1 MKRLF
6 HFVLPAVWQSHV
18 TSGAAHFA
26 PPSLASE
33 GFVHLSFD
41 HQLAGTLAV
50 HFAAHDAVL
59 ALELCLHDFTEYVE
73 EPSRGGAL
81 FPHLY
86 RALATT
92 ECVRAWRLVRT
103 PDGWRGL
110 AELLAADAA
119 SGSSRSAGT

>member
-1 MKRLF
+1 VSRLF

-18 TSGAAHFA
+18 SSGALHFA

-59 ALELCLHDFTEYVE
+59 ALELRLASLTEYVE
-73 EPSRGGAL
+73 EPSRGGAR

-86 RALATT
+86 RALATS
-92 ECVRAWRLVRT
+92 ECVRAWRLERT

-110 AELLAADAA
+110 AELLAGNAA
-119 SGSSRSAGT
+119 SAP